1 MNQEECKEIKQALDL
16 FLNESLE
23 RILMSNPTDSG
34 KISRSR
40 IRPLLRQKLHPAWE
54 KPLSW

>member
-23 RILMSNPTDSG
+23 RILMSNPTDGKAGISPQSG
-34 KISRSR
+34 
-40 IRPLLRQKLHPAWE
+40 PG
-54 KPLSW
+54 